1 MPMTADKL
9 ESTITGGLAERVQ
22 SHLGDEERT
31 LQSVLE
37 AVRDLHQSLR
47 QLDGEALALA
57 LRNETAALQAAEH
70 LQRQRQQI
78 RNEAASELG
87 LAPNEFSLG
96 LLARKTSG
104 NLQTVVLNSR
114 QKLADM
120 STEMDR
126 LNRQNAAMIQQSL
139 MLMRGIVGRLTGT
152 AAPAE
157 SYNAGGVR
165 EEAHVGSLVQWG
177 G

>member
-1 MPMTADKL
+1 MTA
-9 ESTITGGLAERVQ
+9 ENPEATITGGLAARVQ
-22 SHLGDEERT
+22 SHLSDEERT

-47 QLDGEALALA
+47 QLDGEALAQA
-57 LRNETAALQAAEH
+57 LQNETAALQAAEQ

-78 RNEAASELG
+78 RNDAASELG
-87 LAPNEFSLG
+87 LSPNEFSLG
-96 LLARKTSG
+96 LLAQKTSG
-104 NLQTVVLNSR
+104 TLQAVVVSSR

-120 STEMDR
+120 SSEMDR

-139 MLMRGIVGRLTGT
+139 VLMRGIVGRLTRT
-152 AAPAE
+152 AAPSE
-157 SYNAGGVR
+157 SYNAGGAR